1 MSAVSTEL
9 VAMTKNPEDFEYALR
24 MKREA
29 LGPHIAERWGW
40 DDALQ
45 RTQQAGSWQ
54 ALSFFRI
61 MRDGAAIGA
70 VSLEEADSHLTLI
83 GLYILP
89 AFQGKGSGTQVLRQV
104 VFDAAARGLPVRLR
118 CLKWNPALSLYRR
131 HGFLVIGETETHFQ
145 MERPLS

>member
-1 MSAVSTEL
+1 MPRDIGSRAPQVTAPEAHGMSAESTEL

-29 LGPHIAERWGW
+29 LGPHIAE
-40 DDALQ
+40 
-45 RTQQAGSWQ
+45 
-54 ALSFFRI
+54 
-61 MRDGAAIGA
+61 
-70 VSLEEADSHLTLI
+70 LTLI

-89 AFQGKGSGTQVLRQV
+89 AFQGKGSGAQVLRQIL
-104 VFDAAARGLPVRLR
+104 FDAAARGLPVRLR